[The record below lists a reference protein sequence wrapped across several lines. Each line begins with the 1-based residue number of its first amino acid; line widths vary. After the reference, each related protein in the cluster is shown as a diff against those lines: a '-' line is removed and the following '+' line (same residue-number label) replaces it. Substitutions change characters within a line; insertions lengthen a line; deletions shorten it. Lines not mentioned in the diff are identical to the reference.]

1 VKSDFRQVLQQL
13 RKLGLLLESDTRL
26 PSVATLFAGEP
37 VRGSWWS
44 HARAQDIFK
53 GLNQLADHKD
63 VLFTKLVSGKV
74 TLVHRRLWPGLLS
87 IAVSRE
93 RWQTRKL
100 TPGARSLLRL
110 VDAEGSVSTIDL
122 PWPKRFQSMK
132 IGDAV
137 RELERRLL
145 IHAEEFHSDTGA
157 HAKRLER
164 WQRWADRRGTQFSSG
179 SADEAKQTFQVLL
192 AELNKTFT
200 ANGKLPW

>member
-13 RKLGLLLESDTRL
+13 RKFGLLLESDTRL
-26 PSVATLFAGEP
+26 PSVTTLFAGGP
-37 VRGSWWS
+37 IRGSWWS
-44 HARAQDIFK
+44 HARAQEIFE
-53 GLNQLADHKD
+53 GLNKLADHRD

-93 RWQTRKL
+93 AWQTRAL
-100 TPGARSLLRL
+100 TPAAGYLLRL
-110 VDAEGSVSTIDL
+110 VNAEGSISANEV
-122 PWPKRFQSMK
+122 PWPKRFQSVK

-137 RELERRLL
+137 RELEHRLL

-164 WQRWADRRGTQFSSG
+164 WQRWAERRGLSSG
-179 SADEAKQTFQVLL
+179 SADEAKQTFEALL

-200 ANGKLPW
+200 GDGKLPW

>member
-1 VKSDFRQVLQQL
+1 MKSDFRHVLQQL
-13 RKLGLLLESDTRL
+13 RKLGLLLESDARL
-26 PSVATLFAGEP
+26 PSVARLFAGEP
-37 VRGSWWS
+37 IRGSWWS
-44 HARAQDIFK
+44 HARAQEIFE
-53 GLNQLADHKD
+53 GLNKLAVHRD

-74 TLVHRRLWPGLLS
+74 TLVHRRLWPEFLS

-93 RWQTRKL
+93 QWQTHML
-100 TPGARSLLRL
+100 TPAARSLLRL
-110 VDAEGSVSTIDL
+110 VDAEGSVSTNDV

-164 WQRWADRRGTQFSSG
+164 WQCWMDRRETQLRSG
-179 SADEAKQTFQVLL
+179 SADEAKQTFEALL
-192 AELNKTFT
+192 AGFNKTFT
-200 ANGKLPW
+200 GNGKLPW